1 MNKHIS
7 RSAFLPLALGL
18 ALLAGCNDVSTELKA
33 PVYKTGIA
41 KDETRSS
48 VFEKEFPSQSASYMK
63 NNESEVMTKYKGSIA
78 FHKEDEVNPLPEGFK
93 QGAQPYLKNL
103 WLGYPFSYEY
113 NEARGHT
120 YAVEDIVN
128 IDRHDRFSADGKGH
142 MPATCWNCKTPR
154 MMTWIREYGDKFWAM
169 DFNTFRPKDKISMD
183 ESISCPTCHDP
194 QSMELRPYSEPL
206 KDWLKR
212 SGQDWAKLSR
222 NEKRTLI
229 CAQCHVEYYFTAKG
243 NGPAAR
249 PVFPWDLG
257 KTPEAFYEYYKTH
270 GPKDAGGRETPFT
283 DFVHAASKVNIIKMQ
298 HPDYETHQDGP
309 HGAAGVACADCHMQ
323 FVREDGKKVSSHW
336 MTSPMKDK
344 EMRACRQCHADKT
357 AEYLRDRVHYI
368 QDKVYE
374 KLLAAE
380 AMSVKAHEAVRLAN
394 AWAGERD
401 AAYEKLMAEARE
413 MVRKGQ
419 LFWDYVSAEN
429 SMGFHNPTKQLNT
442 CMTSYESSQ
451 KAVDLACRATKY
463 GISPALAGDI
473 RDIVPPIRK
482 LSRKLQQ
489 DAEFLQQH
497 PWTRLLPVKPQHKQV
512 WDGQEW
518 IGDGPQPD
526 LLSEMKQKAGM

>member
-1 MNKHIS
+1 MNKHI
-7 RSAFLPLALGL
+7 FLPLALGL
-18 ALLAGCNDVSTELKA
+18 ALMAGCNDVSTELKT
-33 PVYKTGIA
+33 PEYKTGLT
-41 KDETRSS
+41 KDETRTS
-48 VFEKEFPSQSASYMK
+48 VFAKQFPSQYASYMK

-78 FHKEDEVNPLPEGFK
+78 FHKEDEINPLPEGFK
-93 QGAQPYLKNL
+93 QGSQPYLKNL

-120 YAVEDIVN
+120 YAIEDIVN

-142 MPATCWNCKTPR
+142 MPATCWNCKTPH
-154 MMTWIREYGDKFWAM
+154 MMNWIKEYGDKFWAM
-169 DFNTFRPKDKISMD
+169 DFNTFRPKDMISTD

-194 QSMELRPYSEPL
+194 QTMSLRPYSEPL
-206 KDWLKR
+206 QDWLKR
-212 SGQDWAKLSR
+212 SGQDWSKLSR
-222 NEKRTLI
+222 NEKRTLV
-229 CAQCHVEYYFTAKG
+229 CAQCHVEYYFIAKG
-243 NGPAAR
+243 NGPHQR

-257 KTPEAFYEYYKTH
+257 KTPEAFWEYYKTH
-270 GPKDAGGRETPFT
+270 GPKDANGKETPFT

-323 FVREDGKKVSSHW
+323 FIREDGKKVSSPW

-357 AEYLRDRVHYI
+357 AEYLRGRVHYI

-374 KLLAAE
+374 KLLNAE

-394 AWAGERD
+394 NWSGERD
-401 AAYEKLMAEARE
+401 PNYEKLMMEARE

-419 LFWDYVSAEN
+419 MFWDYVSAEN

-442 CMTSYESSQ
+442 CMTSFESSQ
-451 KAVDLACRATKY
+451 KAIDLACQATMY
-463 GISPALAGDI
+463 GIAPALAGDI
-473 RDIVPPIRK
+473 RDIVPPIRQ

-489 DAEFLQQH
+489 DGEFLQQH

-512 WDGQEW
+512 WDGQVW
-518 IGDGPQPD
+518 IGDGSQPD
-526 LLSEMKQKAGM
+526 MLRSMK